1 MYLFIYLCVYLF
13 IYLCVCV
20 LIHLLISA
28 FSVEQENTELL
39 DSPASGR
46 NRQGADKDA
55 VARMMKEILPLSSWE
70 GFSSGV
76 FWDVGKST
84 NNDLLMMV

>member
-1 MYLFIYLCVYLF
+1 MCLFIYLSMCLCLDSF
-13 IYLCVCV
+13 INFS
-20 LIHLLISA
+20 I
-28 FSVEQENTELL
+28 SVEQENTELL